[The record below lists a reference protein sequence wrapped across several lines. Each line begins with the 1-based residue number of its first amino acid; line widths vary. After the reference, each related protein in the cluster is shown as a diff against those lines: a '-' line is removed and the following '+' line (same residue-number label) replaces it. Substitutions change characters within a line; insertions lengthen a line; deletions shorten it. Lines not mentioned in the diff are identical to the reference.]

1 MRPNN
6 TKKDFYQAFYSA
18 GAKDGYNVPS
28 VTECPE
34 VIEWLSSEK
43 QNRERI
49 ISTEDKR
56 MPDRVRRLLG
66 DAYVC
71 LYESKEMAMYK

>member
-1 MRPNN
+1 L
-6 TKKDFYQAFYSA
+6 T
-18 GAKDGYNVPS
+18 GAQNGYNIPS

-49 ISTEDKR
+49 INTDDKE
-56 MPDRVRRLLG
+56 MPDRVRRILG

-71 LYESKEMAMYK
+71 LYASKEMAMYK